1 MICFTNAGGRH
12 SIHWGCE
19 PNKKMEEGQ
28 LCCLGWGI
36 RYPAFGHQCSY
47 FLGLWTQAELYHWL
61 LWFFTLK
68 TAPVGLLGL
77 HNYKPILAFPFCLSY
92 LPINPVSLLVF
103 FWRTWIYLLFCFFLW
118 KLFHLLFP
126 QRISVIPLK
135 DQSFT
140 SAEPWT

>member
-1 MICFTNAGGRH
+1 
-12 SIHWGCE
+12 
-19 PNKKMEEGQ
+19 MEEGQ

-103 FWRTWIYLLFCFFLW
+103 SEEPEYIYYFAFFFENCSTCYSH
-118 KLFHLLFP
+118 KEF
-126 QRISVIPLK
+126 Q
-135 DQSFT
+135 
-140 SAEPWT
+140 